1 MPKKRRPFLATSPAP
16 DPAGV
21 PLSPARTL
29 TEAHAITHALGERIK
44 ELRCMYGLTRLI
56 EQRGRALDELLA
68 QAVELLPPAWQYPEH
83 ACARITLSGRCY
95 TTANFRATR
104 YRQAAAIRVTGQPPG
119 EVEVFYLR
127 RMPQAFEGPF
137 LREERD
143 LIDAIASRLASLVD
157 YVQTEQ
163 MLRVERQALADANA
177 ALRALM
183 ATVETGKREMRDAIA
198 TNVES
203 VLLPIIDALERESN
217 PRQRPYCALLRRHL
231 EQIASP
237 FVNDLARRHASLTP
251 TELRICSLIRSGM
264 GTKEIGQM
272 LHRSALTIKR
282 HREQIRRKLG
292 LTNAGANLSSYLA
305 AQCPTNANGPDDATM
320 PFPRLATTQRVA

>member
-119 EVEVFYLR
+119 ESQALGPIVCSCYQVAEISIRAAIADGCTDSEQLGRALR
-127 RMPQAFEGPF
+127 CGTNCGSCVPELNRL
-137 LREERD
+137 LRE
-143 LIDAIASRLASLVD
+143 ACG
-157 YVQTEQ
+157 
-163 MLRVERQALADANA
+163 VERANA
-177 ALRALM
+177 
-183 ATVETGKREMRDAIA
+183 G
-198 TNVES
+198 
-203 VLLPIIDALERESN
+203 
-217 PRQRPYCALLRRHL
+217 
-231 EQIASP
+231 
-237 FVNDLARRHASLTP
+237 
-251 TELRICSLIRSGM
+251 
-264 GTKEIGQM
+264 
-272 LHRSALTIKR
+272 
-282 HREQIRRKLG
+282 
-292 LTNAGANLSSYLA
+292 
-305 AQCPTNANGPDDATM
+305 
-320 PFPRLATTQRVA
+320 